1 MRKDEMKW
9 LLQKIEELTERNTRQ
24 KLLLDQQ
31 QREIER
37 LEQRNKL
44 LAMQQKA
51 G

>member
-9 LLQKIEELTERNTRQ
+9 LLDKIVELTERNTRQ